1 MLLLSMLQ
9 IGPRSRSIQRVIPLT
24 LIGKTDDKLALCA
37 PSAPPIVLHDTVIS
51 APAARAYRQPPTL
64 DVLAEMKLA
73 DCGDRDGV
81 DRSPG
86 LGACQEHSCVDCAH
100 DGFLFCLLTHAHS
113 TPGRGRFAFSRV
125 VPLAA
130 YGLYAIDTALH
141 SPSLRQLSGGPR
153 SQSVPPAQT
162 SL

>member
-24 LIGKTDDKLALCA
+24 LIGKTDDKLATLCA
-37 PSAPPIVLHDTVIS
+37 ICATDSASGHGHFRSGGTRVSH
-51 APAARAYRQPPTL
+51 
-64 DVLAEMKLA
+64 
-73 DCGDRDGV
+73 CGDRDGV

-86 LGACQEHSCVDCAH
+86 LGACQEHSCVDRAH

-153 SQSVPPAQT
+153 SRSVPPAQT